1 MRLRWRALLPLVA
14 IALPIV
20 AIAWF
25 AGNLQR
31 YPIAMEF
38 VTFLRSVSHEWWAIP
53 LFFAMYV
60 VCAVCFLP
68 ITPLSAAGAL
78 AWGWK
83 VGGLIEVFGVTIGAL
98 APFYLARRGLSPS
111 LTRFLARRGF
121 VFDPLPRRRE
131 TFVLLV
137 LRILTIVPYVALN
150 YIAGLA
156 RIRPRDYI
164 WATFLGSIPPVFV
177 FAWFVDTL
185 GGSATGVVTRFRLFV
200 VCAVVALVAIVMKM
214 VSSRLRQRLLSR
226 EAAALQPDGDDPRS
240 ASTELPPE

>member
-1 MRLRWRALLPLVA
+1 MPLVA

-25 AGNLQR
+25 AGNLQQ
-31 YPIAMEF
+31 YPIAMKF
-38 VTFLRSVSHEWWAIP
+38 VVFLRSVSREWWAIP

-60 VCAVCFLP
+60 VCALFFLP

-83 VGGLIEVFGVTIGAL
+83 VGGVIEVFGVTLGAL
-98 APFYLARRGLSPS
+98 LPFHLARRGLSPW
-111 LTRFLARRGF
+111 LTRFLERRGF
-121 VFDPLPRRRE
+121 IFDPLPRRRE

-137 LRILTIVPYVALN
+137 LRIITVVPYVALN

-156 RIRPRDYI
+156 RIRTRDYV
-164 WATFLGSIPPVFV
+164 WATFVGSIPPVFV

-185 GGSATGVVTRFRLFV
+185 GGSATGMVTRFRLAV
-200 VCAVVALVAIVMKM
+200 VCAVVALVAIVMKL

-226 EAAALQPDGDDPRS
+226 EAAVLQPDGDDPRC

>member
-1 MRLRWRALLPLVA
+1 MPLVA

-25 AGNLQR
+25 AGNLQQ

-38 VTFLRSVSHEWWAIP
+38 VEFLRSVSREWWAIP

-60 VCAVCFLP
+60 VCAIFFLP
-68 ITPLSAAGAL
+68 VTPLSAAGAL

-83 VGGLIEVFGVTIGAL
+83 VGGVIEVFGVTIGAL
-98 APFYLARRGLSPS
+98 GPFFLARRGLSPA

-137 LRILTIVPYVALN
+137 LRIITVVPYVALN

-164 WATFLGSIPPVFV
+164 WATFVGSIPPVFV

-185 GGSATGVVTRFRLFV
+185 GGSATGMVTRFRLIA
-200 VCAVVALVAIVMKM
+200 VCVVVALVAIVMKT
-214 VSSRLRQRLLSR
+214 VASRLRERLLHQAP
-226 EAAALQPDGDDPRS
+226 AAPPPDDDDPRC
-240 ASTELPPE
+240 ASPELPPE